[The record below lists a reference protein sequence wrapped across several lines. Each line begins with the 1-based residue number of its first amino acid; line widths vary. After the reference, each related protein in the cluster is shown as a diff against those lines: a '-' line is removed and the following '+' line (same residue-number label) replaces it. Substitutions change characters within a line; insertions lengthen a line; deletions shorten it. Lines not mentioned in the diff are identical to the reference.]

1 MHQGNPSG
9 GREESLLALVA
20 FLRSRAGEIGELL
33 ARRYREE
40 IVEYRSLPEGFIEQ
54 DVAPTASRNLEEM
67 LYCIE
72 SGEDLTSARL
82 LPFRESAVRRFR
94 QGVPIQALLHAYR
107 LWGHTVWEEV
117 RRAPETQLDPAS
129 ALTVAGKIMRHV
141 DLVST
146 AVAQSYLSEAAG
158 LIHDREMGRRDLLEA
173 LVEGNAPRIT
183 NHAKIHKL
191 DMGARYLV
199 VLLRKMAPS
208 VAAVGSIRGALELV
222 QDRLSQP
229 PFQLALAGVRND
241 EIVAVQQLTTPTV
254 EGLRPVLD
262 QLAIALPDFAVGA
275 GRAHNGL
282 LGVAQGYVEAQNAV
296 LSAPASAANPR
307 AYLFSDTL
315 LEHIVRTS
323 AFRTVL
329 AEETVLPLR
338 QHDSSRHTT
347 LLPTLVAYVR
357 ADFKLVQAAELLRV
371 QPNTVKY
378 RLQKIHEI
386 TGHDPFQAED
396 LTLLAL
402 SLKLDG
408 PEDSSDIH

>member
-1 MHQGNPSG
+1 MHQENSSSG
-9 GREESLLALVA
+9 GEESALALVA
-20 FLRSRAGEIGELL
+20 FLRSRADEIGELL
-33 ARRYREE
+33 ARRFREE

-72 SGEDLTSARL
+72 SGEELTPARL

-94 QGVPIQALLHAYR
+94 QGVPVQALLHAYR

-117 RRAPETQLDPAS
+117 RRAPQTQLDPGS
-129 ALTVAGKIMRHV
+129 ALAVAAKIMKHV

-183 NHAKIHKL
+183 RHAKVHKL
-191 DMGARYLV
+191 DMSGRYMV
-199 VLLRKMAPS
+199 ILLRNVAPS
-208 VAAVGSIRGALELV
+208 AAAVGSIRNALELV

-241 EIVAVQQLTTPTV
+241 EIVAIQQLTTPTV
-254 EGLRPVLD
+254 ERLRPVLN

-275 GRAHNGL
+275 GRVHEGL
-282 LGVAQGYVEAQNAV
+282 FGVAEGYVEAQNAV
-296 LSAPASAANPR
+296 LLAPPHAVNPR

-315 LEHIVRTS
+315 LEHIVRAS

-329 AEETVLPLR
+329 AEETVIPLR
-338 QHDSSRHTT
+338 QHDRRRHTA

-378 RLQKIHEI
+378 RLQKIHEV
-386 TGHDPFQAED
+386 TGHNPFQAED

-402 SLKLDG
+402 SLKLNHPEG
-408 PEDSSDIH
+408 PGESP

>member
-1 MHQGNPSG
+1 MHQPNPTDR
-9 GREESLLALVA
+9 REVELELIT
-20 FLRSRAGEIGELL
+20 FLRGRADDIGELL

-54 DVAPTASRNLEEM
+54 DVAPTASQNLEEM
-67 LYCIE
+67 LQCIE
-72 SGEDLTSARL
+72 ADEDLSPDQL
-82 LPFRESAVRRFR
+82 LPFRESAIRRFR

-117 RRAPETQLDPAS
+117 RKAPQTRRDPDS
-129 ALTVAGKIMRHV
+129 ALTVAGRILKHV

-173 LVEGNAPRIT
+173 LVEGNVSRIAR
-183 NHAKIHKL
+183 HAKLHRL
-191 DMGARYLV
+191 NMRGRYFV
-199 VLLRKMAPS
+199 VLLRRRKPS
-208 VAAVGSIRGALELV
+208 AAGEGYIRRSLELV

-229 PFQLALAGVRND
+229 PLQLALVGVRND
-241 EIVAVQQLTTPTV
+241 EIVAVQELTTPTG
-254 EGLRPVLD
+254 ERLRPLLN
-262 QLAIALPDFAVGA
+262 QLAIALPEFAVGA
-275 GRAHNGL
+275 SRAHDGL
-282 LGVAQGYVEAQNAV
+282 SGVAKGYVEAQNAI
-296 LSAPASAANPR
+296 LSVPPGVVDPR
-307 AYLFSDTL
+307 AYMFSDTL
-315 LEHIVRTS
+315 LDHIVRTS

-329 AEETVLPLR
+329 AEETVIPLR
-338 QHDSSRHTT
+338 QHDASRHTA
-347 LLPTLVAYVR
+347 LLPTLEAYVR

-378 RLQKIHEI
+378 RLQKIQEI

-402 SLKLDG
+402 SLKLRG
-408 PEDSSDIH
+408 PEDPKEIP